1 MLQTLNVWV
10 DITPMRVQQN
20 HCLFV
25 FRQTVVT
32 HNFFRKLTTA
42 QRNTARAP
50 SYDFQRLNNKSLTKG
65 ARAVSGNIVSVD
77 EGSLRKDIKN
87 LMKKTVEK
95 TLNALLSPHA
105 GDGEAEVHSEARAG
119 QEEVP
124 GHIQTGGDGRA
135 EGKGGRLEED
145 GAEDG

>member
-1 MLQTLNVWV
+1 M
-10 DITPMRVQQN
+10 
-20 HCLFV
+20 
-25 FRQTVVT
+25 
-32 HNFFRKLTTA
+32 
-42 QRNTARAP
+42 
-50 SYDFQRLNNKSLTKG
+50 
-65 ARAVSGNIVSVD
+65 SGNIVSVD

-95 TLNALLSPHA
+95 TLNAQLSPHA

-145 GAEDG
+145 GAEDGLINLRKNLDGTEHGAGLQATSQSEKSKRSEELKPA